1 MIDYDQFD
9 LLTFDCYGTLIDW
22 RSGILGALSPLLA
35 EHGVAVE
42 DDQILQ
48 TYAEIEAEIQAG
60 PYKSYAS
67 VLRELLAKL
76 AERFGFLPGP
86 AEFGVIVDSLP
97 AWPPF
102 DDTVE
107 SLKKLKTKY
116 KLGIISNTDDDL
128 FAQTNKR
135 LEVEFDYIIT
145 AAQAGAYKPD
155 HKMFNFAFD
164 KIGLPREKVLHIAQS
179 LFHDHLPAKELGLT
193 TVWINRSKMIPGR
206 ISSAVRPDAEFPDLA
221 SLVKAVGL

>member
-1 MIDYDQFD
+1 VLNFD
-9 LLTFDCYGTLIDW
+9 SYRVLTFDCYGTLIDW
-22 RSGILGALSPLLA
+22 RNGILGALSPLLA

-67 VLRELLAKL
+67 VLRELAVKL

-86 AEFGVIVDSLP
+86 AEFGVMVDSLP
-97 AWPPF
+97 NWLPF

-107 SLKKLKTKY
+107 SLNKLKTKY
-116 KLGIISNTDDDL
+116 QLGIISNTADDL

-155 HKMFNFAFD
+155 HKVFNLAFD
-164 KIGLPREKVLHIAQS
+164 KIGLPREKILHVAQS
-179 LFHDHLPAKELGLT
+179 LFHDHIPAKELGLT

-206 ISSAVRPDAEFPDLA
+206 VSSAVSPDAEFPDLA